1 MNSSKEIDMT
11 NAVINARNIS
21 KKYDDSY
28 ALHGID
34 LQVMQGQIM
43 GLIGPNGAGKSTFL
57 QSVLGLLKTEGTL
70 EVLGLDPRKDRHKL
84 LKEVCSITD
93 VAVLPKWMTVI
104 QLLNYMDGVHPG
116 FSLDK
121 CIDILSRTNIKLPSK
136 IKVLS
141 RGMVVQLHL
150 SIVMA
155 IDAKVLILDE
165 PTLGLDLVYRKDF
178 YSQLIE
184 DYYEGNKTIL
194 ISTHQVEEI
203 EGVLSDAVFMN
214 QGRIVMQDS
223 IESINR
229 KYLELRPDQNS
240 IDKARS
246 LNPMHSRTEL
256 GREVMLFEDV
266 DKDKLMEMGDVRPPV
281 IADLFMA
288 IMETTKVGGQS

>member
-1 MNSSKEIDMT
+1 MNTEV
-11 NAVINARNIS
+11 VIKANNIS
-21 KKYDDSY
+21 KKYDESY
-28 ALHGID
+28 ALDGID
-34 LQVMQGQIM
+34 IEVSKGQIM

-57 QSVLGLLKTEGTL
+57 QSVLGLLKTEGNL

-93 VAVLPKWMTVI
+93 VAVLPKWMTVQ
-104 QLLNYMDGVHPG
+104 QLLSYMDGVHPG
-116 FSLDK
+116 FDLDK
-121 CIDILSRTNIKLPSK
+121 CISILSRTNIKLHSK

-150 SIVMA
+150 SLVMA
-155 IDAKVLILDE
+155 IDAKILILDE

-184 DYYEGNKTIL
+184 DYYEGNKTIV

-223 IESINR
+223 IESINK

-240 IDKARS
+240 ISTAES
-246 LNPMHSRTEL
+246 LNPMHHRTEL
-256 GREVMLFEDV
+256 GREVMLFEDM
-266 DKDKLMEMGDVRPPV
+266 DKDKLMGLGDVRPPV

-288 IMETTKVGGQS
+288 IMETTKSGGQS

>member
-1 MNSSKEIDMT
+1 MNTEV
-11 NAVINARNIS
+11 VIKANNIS
-21 KKYDDSY
+21 KKYDESY
-28 ALHGID
+28 ALDSID
-34 LQVMQGQIM
+34 IEVSKGQIM

-57 QSVLGLLKTEGTL
+57 QSVLGLLKTEGNL

-93 VAVLPKWMTVI
+93 VAVLPKWMTVQ
-104 QLLNYMDGVHPG
+104 QLLSYMDGVHPG
-116 FSLDK
+116 FDLDK
-121 CIDILSRTNIKLPSK
+121 CISILSRTNIKLHSK

-150 SIVMA
+150 SLVMA
-155 IDAKVLILDE
+155 IDAKILILDE

-223 IESINR
+223 IESINK

-240 IDKARS
+240 ITAAKS
-246 LNPMHSRTEL
+246 LNPIHHRTEL
-256 GREVMLFEDV
+256 GREVMLFEDM
-266 DKDKLMEMGDVRPPV
+266 DKDKLMELGDVRPPV

-288 IMETTKVGGQS
+288 IMETTKGGGQS

>member
-28 ALHGID
+28 ALDGID

-93 VAVLPKWMTVI
+93 VAVLPKWMPVI

-116 FSLDK
+116 FSLEK

>member
-1 MNSSKEIDMT
+1 MSSEV
-11 NAVINARNIS
+11 VINACNIR
-21 KKYDDSY
+21 KLYDGSY
-28 ALHGID
+28 ALDGID
-34 LQVMQGQIM
+34 LEVRQGQIT

-57 QSVLGLLKTEGTL
+57 QCVLGLIRTEGNL
-70 EVLGLDPRKDRHKL
+70 EVLGLDPRKERHKL

-93 VAVLPKWMTVI
+93 VAVLPKWMTVN
-104 QLLNYMDGVHPG
+104 QLLQYMNGVHPG
-116 FSLDK
+116 FNLEK
-121 CIDILSRTNIKLPSK
+121 CISILSRTNIKQTSK

-155 IDAKVLILDE
+155 IDAKILVLDE

-184 DYYEGNKTIL
+184 DYYEGDKTIL

-214 QGRIVMQDS
+214 QGRIVMKDS
-223 IESINR
+223 IESINKR
-229 KYLELRPDQNS
+229 FLELRPPQSNLDQ
-240 IDKARS
+240 ARS
-246 LNPMHSRTEL
+246 LNPIHERMEL

-266 DKDKLMEMGDVRPPV
+266 DSQKLSELGDVRPPF

-288 IMETTKVGGQS
+288 IMESSQKGGQE

>member
-1 MNSSKEIDMT
+1 MNTEV
-11 NAVINARNIS
+11 VIKANNIS

-28 ALHGID
+28 ALDGID
-34 LQVMQGQIM
+34 IEVSKGQIM

-57 QSVLGLLKTEGTL
+57 QSVLGLLKTEGNL

-93 VAVLPKWMTVI
+93 VAVLPKWMTVA
-104 QLLNYMDGVHPG
+104 QLLSYMEGVHPS
-116 FSLDK
+116 FDINK
-121 CIDILSRTNIKLPSK
+121 CISILSRTNIKLPSK

-150 SIVMA
+150 SLVMA
-155 IDAKVLILDE
+155 INAKVLILDE

-214 QGRIVMQDS
+214 QGRIVMKDS
-223 IESINR
+223 IESINK
-229 KYLELRPDQNS
+229 KYLELRPDQKYL
-240 IDKARS
+240 DDAKS
-246 LNPMHSRTEL
+246 LKPLHQRTEL
-256 GREVMLFEDV
+256 GRSVLLFENV
-266 DKDKLMEMGDVRPPV
+266 EKEKLEAFGEVRPPV
-281 IADLFMA
+281 IANLFMA
-288 IMETTKVGGQS
+288 IMETTKQGDLK

>member
-1 MNSSKEIDMT
+1 MNTEV
-11 NAVINARNIS
+11 VIKANNIS
-21 KKYDDSY
+21 KRYDESY
-28 ALHGID
+28 ALDNID
-34 LQVMQGQIM
+34 IEVSKGQIM

-57 QSVLGLLKTEGTL
+57 QSVLGLLKTEGSL

-93 VAVLPKWMTVI
+93 VAVLPKWMTVQ
-104 QLLNYMDGVHPG
+104 QLLSYMDGVHPG
-116 FSLDK
+116 FSIDK
-121 CIDILSRTNIKLPSK
+121 CKSILSRTNIKLHSK

-150 SIVMA
+150 SLVMA
-155 IDAKVLILDE
+155 IDAKILILDE

-184 DYYEGNKTIL
+184 DYYEGDKTIL

-223 IESINR
+223 IESINK

-240 IDKARS
+240 IATAKS
-246 LNPMHSRTEL
+246 LNPMHHRTEL
-256 GREVMLFEDV
+256 GREVLLFEDM
-266 DKDKLMEMGDVRPPV
+266 DKDKLMELGEVRPPV

-288 IMETTKVGGQS
+288 IMETTRGEDKL

>member
-28 ALHGID
+28 ALDGID

-93 VAVLPKWMTVI
+93 VAVLPKWMTVN

-116 FSLDK
+116 FSLEK

-288 IMETTKVGGQS
+288 IMETTKVGGQP

>member
-1 MNSSKEIDMT
+1 MNTEV
-11 NAVINARNIS
+11 VIKAKNIS
-21 KKYDDSY
+21 KKYDESY
-28 ALHGID
+28 ALDSID
-34 LQVMQGQIM
+34 IEVSKGQIM

-57 QSVLGLLKTEGTL
+57 QSVLGLLKTEGNL

-93 VAVLPKWMTVI
+93 VAVLPKWMTVQ
-104 QLLNYMDGVHPG
+104 QLLSYMDGVHPG
-116 FSLDK
+116 FDLDK
-121 CIDILSRTNIKLPSK
+121 CISILSRTNIKLHSK

-150 SIVMA
+150 SLVMA
-155 IDAKVLILDE
+155 IDAKILILDE

-223 IESINR
+223 IESINK

-240 IDKARS
+240 INAAKS
-246 LNPMHSRTEL
+246 LNPMHHRTEL
-256 GREVMLFEDV
+256 GREVMLFEDM
-266 DKDKLMEMGDVRPPV
+266 DKDKLMELGDVRPPV

-288 IMETTKVGGQS
+288 IMETTKGGGQS

>member
-28 ALHGID
+28 ALDGID

-93 VAVLPKWMTVI
+93 VAVLPKWMTVN

-116 FSLDK
+116 FSLEK

-256 GREVMLFEDV
+256 GREVMLFEDM

>member
-1 MNSSKEIDMT
+1 MNTEV
-11 NAVINARNIS
+11 VIKANNIS
-21 KKYDDSY
+21 KKYDESY
-28 ALHGID
+28 ALDSID
-34 LQVMQGQIM
+34 IEVSKGQIM

-57 QSVLGLLKTEGTL
+57 QSVLGLLKTEGNL

-93 VAVLPKWMTVI
+93 VAVLPKWMTVQ
-104 QLLNYMDGVHPG
+104 QLLSYVDGVHPG
-116 FSLDK
+116 FDLDK
-121 CIDILSRTNIKLPSK
+121 CISILSRTNIKLHSK

-150 SIVMA
+150 SLVMA
-155 IDAKVLILDE
+155 IDAKILILDE

-223 IESINR
+223 IESINK

-240 IDKARS
+240 INAAKS
-246 LNPMHSRTEL
+246 LNPMHHRNEL
-256 GREVMLFEDV
+256 GREVMLFEDM
-266 DKDKLMEMGDVRPPV
+266 DKDKLMELGDVRPPV

-288 IMETTKVGGQS
+288 IMETAKGGGQS

>member
-1 MNSSKEIDMT
+1 MNTEV
-11 NAVINARNIS
+11 VIKANNIS
-21 KKYDDSY
+21 KKYDENY
-28 ALHGID
+28 ALESID
-34 LQVMQGQIM
+34 IEVSKGQIM

-57 QSVLGLLKTEGTL
+57 QSVLGLLKTEGNL

-93 VAVLPKWMTVI
+93 VAVLPKWMTVQ
-104 QLLNYMDGVHPG
+104 QLLSYMDGVHPG
-116 FSLDK
+116 FDLDK
-121 CIDILSRTNIKLPSK
+121 CISILSRTNIKLHSK

-150 SIVMA
+150 SLVMA
-155 IDAKVLILDE
+155 IDAKILILDE

-223 IESINR
+223 IESINK

-240 IDKARS
+240 INAAKS
-246 LNPMHSRTEL
+246 LNPMHHRTEL
-256 GREVMLFEDV
+256 GREVMLFEDM
-266 DKDKLMEMGDVRPPV
+266 DKDKLMELGDVRPPV

-288 IMETTKVGGQS
+288 IMETTKSGGRP

>member
-1 MNSSKEIDMT
+1 MSSEV
-11 NAVINARNIS
+11 VINASNIR
-21 KKYDDSY
+21 KLYDGSY
-28 ALHGID
+28 ALDGID
-34 LQVMQGQIM
+34 LEVRQGQIT

-57 QSVLGLLKTEGTL
+57 QCVLGLIRTEGNL
-70 EVLGLDPRKDRHKL
+70 EVLGLDPRKERHKL

-93 VAVLPKWMTVI
+93 VAVLPKWMTVN
-104 QLLNYMDGVHPG
+104 QLLQYMNGVHPG
-116 FSLDK
+116 FNLEK
-121 CIDILSRTNIKLPSK
+121 CISILSRTNIKQTSK

-155 IDAKVLILDE
+155 IDAKILVLDE

-184 DYYEGNKTIL
+184 DYYEGDKTIL

-214 QGRIVMQDS
+214 QGRIVMKDS
-223 IESINR
+223 IESIN
-229 KYLELRPDQNS
+229 KKFLELRPHQSNLDQ
-240 IDKARS
+240 ARI
-246 LNPMHSRTEL
+246 LNPIHERMEL

-266 DKDKLMEMGDVRPPV
+266 DSQKLSELGDVRPPF

-288 IMETTKVGGQS
+288 IMESSQKGGQE

>member
-1 MNSSKEIDMT
+1 MSSEV
-11 NAVINARNIS
+11 VINASNIR
-21 KKYDDSY
+21 KLYDGSY
-28 ALHGID
+28 ALDGID
-34 LQVMQGQIM
+34 LEVRQGQIT

-57 QSVLGLLKTEGTL
+57 QCVLGLIRTEGNL
-70 EVLGLDPRKDRHKL
+70 EVLGLDPRKERHKL

-93 VAVLPKWMTVI
+93 VAVLPKWMTVN
-104 QLLNYMDGVHPG
+104 QLLQYMNGVHPG
-116 FSLDK
+116 FNLEK
-121 CIDILSRTNIKLPSK
+121 CISILSRTNIKQSSK

-155 IDAKVLILDE
+155 IDAKILVLDE

-184 DYYEGNKTIL
+184 DYYEGDKTIL

-214 QGRIVMQDS
+214 QGRIVMKDS
-223 IESINR
+223 IESINKR
-229 KYLELRPDQNS
+229 FLELRPPQSNLDQ
-240 IDKARS
+240 ARI
-246 LNPMHSRTEL
+246 LNPIHERMEL

-266 DKDKLMEMGDVRPPV
+266 DSQKLSELGDVRPPF

-288 IMETTKVGGQS
+288 IMESSQKGGQE

>member
-1 MNSSKEIDMT
+1 MNTEV
-11 NAVINARNIS
+11 VIKANNIS
-21 KKYDDSY
+21 KKYDESY
-28 ALHGID
+28 ALDSID
-34 LQVMQGQIM
+34 IEVSKGQIM

-57 QSVLGLLKTEGTL
+57 QSVLGLLKTEGNL

-93 VAVLPKWMTVI
+93 VAVLPKWMTVQ
-104 QLLNYMDGVHPG
+104 QLLSYMDGVHPG
-116 FSLDK
+116 FDLDK
-121 CIDILSRTNIKLPSK
+121 CISILSRTNIKLHSK

-150 SIVMA
+150 SLVMA
-155 IDAKVLILDE
+155 IDAKILILDE

-223 IESINR
+223 IESINK

-240 IDKARS
+240 ITAAKS
-246 LNPMHSRTEL
+246 LNPMHHRTEL
-256 GREVMLFEDV
+256 GREVMLFEDM
-266 DKDKLMEMGDVRPPV
+266 DKDKLMELGDVRPPV

-288 IMETTKVGGQS
+288 IMETTKGGGQS

>member
-1 MNSSKEIDMT
+1 MNTEV
-11 NAVINARNIS
+11 VIKANNIS
-21 KKYDDSY
+21 KKYDESY
-28 ALHGID
+28 ALDSVDIE
-34 LQVMQGQIM
+34 VSKGQIM

-57 QSVLGLLKTEGTL
+57 QSVLGLLKTEGNL

-93 VAVLPKWMTVI
+93 VAVLPKWMTVQ
-104 QLLNYMDGVHPG
+104 QLLSYMDGVHPG
-116 FSLDK
+116 FDLDK
-121 CIDILSRTNIKLPSK
+121 CISILSRTNIKLHSK

-150 SIVMA
+150 SLVMA
-155 IDAKVLILDE
+155 IDAKILILDE

-223 IESINR
+223 IESINK

-240 IDKARS
+240 ITAAKS
-246 LNPMHSRTEL
+246 LNPMHHRTEL
-256 GREVMLFEDV
+256 GREVMLFEDM
-266 DKDKLMEMGDVRPPV
+266 DKDKLMELGDVRPPV

-288 IMETTKVGGQS
+288 IMETTKGGGQS

>member
-1 MNSSKEIDMT
+1 MNTEV
-11 NAVINARNIS
+11 VIKANNIS
-21 KKYDDSY
+21 KKYDESY
-28 ALHGID
+28 ALDSID
-34 LQVMQGQIM
+34 IEVSKGQIM

-57 QSVLGLLKTEGTL
+57 QSVLGLLKTEGNL

-93 VAVLPKWMTVI
+93 VAVLPKWMTVQ
-104 QLLNYMDGVHPG
+104 QLLSYMSGVHPG
-116 FSLDK
+116 FDLDK
-121 CIDILSRTNIKLPSK
+121 CISILSRTNIKLHSK

-150 SIVMA
+150 SLVMA
-155 IDAKVLILDE
+155 IDAKILILDE

-184 DYYEGNKTIL
+184 DYYEGNKTIV

-223 IESINR
+223 IESINK

-240 IDKARS
+240 INAAKS
-246 LNPMHSRTEL
+246 LNPMHHRTEL
-256 GREVMLFEDV
+256 GREVMLFEDM
-266 DKDKLMEMGDVRPPV
+266 DKDKLIELGDVRPPV

-288 IMETTKVGGQS
+288 IMETTKGGGQS